1 MAYRHD
7 SEKVAAIVRDAGG
20 EIVGR
25 TRLQKIAY
33 LLELAGLGEGFPFA
47 YRYYGPFSEE
57 LASATR
63 DANALGLIT
72 EEEHPATW
80 GGFYSVFTLRQAARP
95 ENVNPARLDLVR
107 LTADTSSIELEL
119 AATAAFLA
127 DEGSRDPWGDTAKFK
142 SAKAEG
148 GRLENA
154 KALYRR
160 LQQIDTP
167 SRCLRLID
175 AQNPHKWRT
184 V

>member
-1 MAYRHD
+1 MSGQRRRRET
-7 SEKVAAIVRDAGG
+7 EKAADIIRAAGG
-20 EIVGR
+20 RVVGR
-25 TRLQKIAY
+25 TRLQKIGY

-57 LASATR
+57 LATAVR
-63 DANALGLIT
+63 DARALGLIS

-80 GGFYSVFTLRQAARP
+80 GGCYSVFKLQDASRPKTTNSIRLNLVHEAAG
-95 ENVNPARLDLVR
+95 A
-107 LTADTSSIELEL
+107 SSIELEL

-127 DEGSRDPWGDTAKFK
+127 EEGSRDPWGDTAKFK
-142 SAKAEG
+142 SAKAEA

-167 SRCLRLID
+167 KPLPR
-175 AQNPHKWRT
+175 
-184 V
+184 